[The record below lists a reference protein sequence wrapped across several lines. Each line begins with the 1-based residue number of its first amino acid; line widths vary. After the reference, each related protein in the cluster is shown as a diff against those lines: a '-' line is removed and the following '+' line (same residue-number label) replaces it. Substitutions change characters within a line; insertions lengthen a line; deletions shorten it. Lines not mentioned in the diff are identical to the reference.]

1 MPETRKRHRG
11 DKIAHKARGM
21 PNEHLGPSSKA
32 QRVGQ
37 SGHGLHCEH
46 RPGRLEKPS
55 GADLGRRR
63 GPAVGL
69 SIRQMASTKR
79 LSSSQVHRLLGT
91 EESLEIPWWLSQRRG
106 RRRPLSGPLRP
117 PCPPCG
123 RRWRLFA
130 GATRAGTLG
139 VRGIGRGEPAVRD
152 GLARANGQEPTAS
165 GNLQFSSVPSA
176 YQKTHH

>member
-46 RPGRLEKPS
+46 RPGRLKKPS

-91 EESLEIPWWLSQRRG
+91 EESLKIPWWLSQRRG
-106 RRRPLSGPLRP
+106 QEAASLRTTPTSMPALRAEMEALRRCHQGWNAWS
-117 PCPPCG
+117 
-123 RRWRLFA
+123 A
-130 GATRAGTLG
+130 G
-139 VRGIGRGEPAVRD
+139 
-152 GLARANGQEPTAS
+152 NWS
-165 GNLQFSSVPSA
+165 W
-176 YQKTHH
+176 